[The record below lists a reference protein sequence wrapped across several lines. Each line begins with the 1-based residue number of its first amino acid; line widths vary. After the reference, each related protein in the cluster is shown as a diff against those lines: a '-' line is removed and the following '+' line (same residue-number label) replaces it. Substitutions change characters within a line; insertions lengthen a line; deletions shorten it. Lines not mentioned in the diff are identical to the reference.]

1 MASYG
6 SQQYQQ
12 QQQQQQQYQQQQQQ
26 MPLSPGLGPGQT
38 QLLLQSPKK
47 PGLPPESGVVP
58 PPPPPVPLN
67 MEGKTCG
74 GPANHEWFLKK
85 PGSIGIV
92 ARKSPGGTE
101 TRTISRRLF
110 ECNITTWADVCY
122 RICSCRLQ
130 EIRSPGSDSV
140 HMRLLSRSN
149 STRGGARN
157 PSLALPGNGEGGSG
171 GRAKAR

>member
-12 QQQQQQQYQQQQQQ
+12 QQQQQQQYQQQQQ

-74 GPANHEWFLKK
+74 GPANHEGFLQK
-85 PGSIGIV
+85 PGSIG
-92 ARKSPGGTE
+92 
-101 TRTISRRLF
+101 L
-110 ECNITTWADVCY
+110 CDNIPRGAGDEDEFPADFPSVTLRFGPTNA
-122 RICSCRLQ
+122 RICSCRP
-130 EIRSPGSDSV
+130 SAGDSIP
-140 HMRLLSRSN
+140 R
-149 STRGGARN
+149 
-157 PSLALPGNGEGGSG
+157 E
-171 GRAKAR
+171 

>member
-6 SQQYQQ
+6 SQQYQ

-74 GPANHEWFLKK
+74 GPANREWFLKK

-92 ARKSPGGTE
+92 ARKSPGGPE
-101 TRTISRRLF
+101 TRTSSRRLF
-110 ECNITTWADVCY
+110 ECNITIWAEVCY
-122 RICSCRLQ
+122 RICFCRMQ

-157 PSLALPGNGEGGSG
+157 PPLALP
-171 GRAKAR
+171 AKAR